1 MLFKRIP
8 VIIVCMAI
16 SITSGGCMSRGE
28 RLAYAW
34 KSDQEQSDEIMENI
48 VRALEEKDSAALLKQ
63 FSKRTQ
69 KEEKD
74 LEKQIE
80 GLMEYYQG
88 ERKEFKGDAATSEE
102 TEYGRLVEKSFL
114 GNYTLMTDQKTY
126 RVCYKFQLA
135 DENKDEVGLSAL
147 EFVTEETYQKEV
159 EAQGYY
165 PWRFQEEGDGVY
177 WTD

>member
-1 MLFKRIP
+1 MKK
-8 VIIVCMAI
+8 IIVL
-16 SITSGGCMSRGE
+16 SIILLCAFVMGGCMSRGE

-114 GNYTLMTDQKTY
+114 GNYKLMTDQKTY

-135 DENKDEVGLSAL
+135 DENKENVGLTVL

-165 PWRFQEEGDGVY
+165 SWKFQGELEGVY
-177 WTD
+177 LTD

>member
-114 GNYTLMTDQKTY
+114 GNYKLMTDQKTY

-135 DENKDEVGLSAL
+135 DENKENVGLTVL

-165 PWRFQEEGDGVY
+165 SWKFQGELEGVY
-177 WTD
+177 LTD

>member
-1 MLFKRIP
+1 MKK
-8 VIIVCMAI
+8 IIVL
-16 SITSGGCMSRGE
+16 SIILLCAFVMGGCMSRGE

-48 VRALEEKDSAALLKQ
+48 VRALEEKDSSALLKQ

-69 KEEKD
+69 KEKKD

-88 ERKEFKGDAATSEE
+88 ERKEFKGDAATSEHNNRGE
-102 TEYGRLVEKSFL
+102 LIEKSFW
-114 GNYTLMTDQKTY
+114 GNYTLVTDKMTY
-126 RVCYKFQLA
+126 YVSYKFQLA

>member
-1 MLFKRIP
+1 MKK
-8 VIIVCMAI
+8 IIVL
-16 SITSGGCMSRGE
+16 SIILLCAFVMGGCMSRGE

-48 VRALEEKDSAALLKQ
+48 VRALEEKDSSALLKQ

-69 KEEKD
+69 KEKKD

-102 TEYGRLVEKSFL
+102 TEYTLVTDK
-114 GNYTLMTDQKTY
+114 MTY
-126 RVCYKFQLA
+126 YVSYKFQLA

>member
-1 MLFKRIP
+1 MKK
-8 VIIVCMAI
+8 IIVL
-16 SITSGGCMSRGE
+16 SIILLCAFVMGGCMSRGE

-88 ERKEFKGDAATSEE
+88 ERKEFKGDAATSEHNNR
-102 TEYGRLVEKSFL
+102 GKLIEKSFW
-114 GNYTLMTDQKTY
+114 GNYTLITDKMTY
-126 RVCYKFQLA
+126 YVSYKFQLS

-147 EFVTEETYQKEV
+147 EFVTEETYQKGV

-165 PWRFQEEGDGVY
+165 SWKFQGELEGVY
-177 WTD
+177 LTD

>member
-1 MLFKRIP
+1 MKK
-8 VIIVCMAI
+8 IIVL
-16 SITSGGCMSRGE
+16 SIILLCAFVMGGCMSRGE

-88 ERKEFKGDAATSEE
+88 ERKEFKGDAATSEHNNRGE
-102 TEYGRLVEKSFL
+102 LIEKSFW
-114 GNYTLMTDQKTY
+114 GNYTLITDKMTY
-126 RVCYKFQLA
+126 YVSYKFQLA
-135 DENKDEVGLSAL
+135 DENKDEVGMSAL

-165 PWRFQEEGDGVY
+165 PWRFQEEGDGAY
-177 WTD
+177 WTE

>member
-1 MLFKRIP
+1 MKK
-8 VIIVCMAI
+8 IIVL
-16 SITSGGCMSRGE
+16 SIILLCAFVMGGCMSRGE

-48 VRALEEKDSAALLKQ
+48 VRALEEKDSSALLKQ

-69 KEEKD
+69 KEKKD

-80 GLMEYYQG
+80 GLMGYYQG

-147 EFVTEETYQKEV
+147 EFVTEETYQKAV

-165 PWRFQEEGDGVY
+165 SWKFQGKLKGVY